1 MTQQEAR
8 DRRQHDDTVHAKWME
23 DSNGDGKE
31 IGFEAVSYQLSRS
44 PCRVSKV
51 VSYVSKDRHQNKMLP
66 FIKVEFNMMKSI
78 GNNSS
83 KLSNNFLRD
92 VCQCQTGC

>member
-8 DRRQHDDTVHAKWME
+8 DRRQHDDTVHAKWMD

-51 VSYVSKDRHQNKMLP
+51 VGYVSKRPPPKQNAAVYPGGIQHDEKHQKQQ
-66 FIKVEFNMMKSI
+66 F
-78 GNNSS
+78 
-83 KLSNNFLRD
+83 
-92 VCQCQTGC
+92 QTPE